1 LLEVIDTVDPVEVGS
16 DTTFVVSATNQGSS
30 PDTNLKVVATLPPS
44 MQFVSGSGSTQVVAV
59 GQTVTMSAVASLAPG
74 AKAEWR
80 IVVKAKSAQDARSRW
95 EMTSDQFKVPVI
107 ETESSNLYE

>member
-1 LLEVIDTVDPVEVGS
+1 
-16 DTTFVVSATNQGSS
+16 
-30 PDTNLKVVATLPPS
+30 
-44 MQFVSGSGSTQVVAV
+44 MQFVSGAGATPVTAAGQVV
-59 GQTVTMSAVASLAPG
+59 TMTSLASLAPG

-95 EMTSDQFKVPVI
+95 EMTSDQFRTPII

>member
-1 LLEVIDTVDPVEVGS
+1 
-16 DTTFVVSATNQGSS
+16 
-30 PDTNLKVVATLPPS
+30 
-44 MQFVSGSGSTQVVAV
+44 
-59 GQTVTMSAVASLAPG
+59 MSAVASLAPG